1 MSRAPRTA
9 TVPAPMPKPF
19 TPEAGKFCYYVGPET
34 YVMDEG
40 FRAAIVFENVP
51 GYTLTGNWPYNGKP
65 GQVAPYFWGH
75 KLAEAQAQ
83 ADRVNQDL
91 GVSRKEAGRIIGS
104 SMSAGPTA
112 RVLFVYG
119 ATFDVLAVLPEGA
132 GVKASEE
139 EASIGVELRT
149 RYEDAWP
156 TGVTPQPGEIWEL
169 AGEGAQLLDGAL
181 QFEGAVFRRPEL
193 AVTFALDTDQETRI
207 LAVGLTTPAP
217 LVPVLLANWFSDP
230 LADGI
235 DQLSG
240 GWTCK
245 EPEAGEV
252 WILRGQEPHMTDEGT
267 RVGFADATIERV
279 YPPGDPN
286 PVRPEPEMPRG

>member
-34 YVMDEG
+34 YVKSEG
-40 FRAAIVFENVP
+40 YRAAIVFENIP
-51 GYTLTGNWPYNGKP
+51 GYTLTGNWPYDGKP

-75 KLAEAQAQ
+75 DLAAAQAQ
-83 ADRVNQDL
+83 ADRVNLDL
-91 GVSRKEAGRIIGS
+91 GVTRQEAGRIIGS

-132 GVKASEE
+132 GVKATEE

-156 TGVTPQPGEIWEL
+156 DGVTPQAGEIWEL

-207 LAVGLTTPAP
+207 LAVGLATPVP
-217 LVPVLLANWFSDP
+217 PVPVLLAFGLSEA
-230 LADGI
+230 LANGI
-235 DQLSG
+235 DRLAG

-252 WILRGQEPHMTDEGT
+252 WILRGQGAHIADEGT
-267 RVGFADATIERV
+267 RVGFAEATIERV

>member
-9 TVPAPMPKPF
+9 APKPF
-19 TPEAGKFCYYVGPET
+19 TAEAGKYCYYVGPET
-34 YVMDEG
+34 YVKDEG
-40 FRAAIVFENVP
+40 HRAAIVFENIP
-51 GYTLTGNWPYNGKP
+51 GYTLTGNWPYDGKP

-75 KLAEAQAQ
+75 DLAEAQAQ
-83 ADRVNQDL
+83 ADRVNLDM
-91 GVSRKEAGRIIGS
+91 GVSREEARRIIGS
-104 SMSAGPTA
+104 SMSAGPSA

-119 ATFDVLAVLPEGA
+119 GTWDILAVLPEGA

-156 TGVTPQPGEIWEL
+156 DGVTPEAGEIWEL

-181 QFEGAVFRRPEL
+181 QFEAAVFRRPEL

-207 LAVGLTTPAP
+207 LAVGLATPAP
-217 LVPVLLANWFSDP
+217 LVPVLLGFGISEALAN
-230 LADGI
+230 GI
-235 DQLSG
+235 DRLSG

-267 RVGFADATIERV
+267 RVGFTDATIQRV
-279 YPPGDPN
+279 YPPGEPH
-286 PVRPEPEMPRG
+286 PERPEVTRG